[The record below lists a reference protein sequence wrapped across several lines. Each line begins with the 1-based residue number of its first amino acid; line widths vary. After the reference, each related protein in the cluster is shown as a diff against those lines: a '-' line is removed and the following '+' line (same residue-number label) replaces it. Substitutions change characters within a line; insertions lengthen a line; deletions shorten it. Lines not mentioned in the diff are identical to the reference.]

1 MSSSTFTTVYRNF
14 MFPLYTREF
23 SFLSDAMVTM
33 LFGDAFNI
41 VIFSIGTTVIS
52 SEAMDISLLRTADNF
67 TDSQGTVHPNYRYG
81 DYVLTLAVVIRV
93 AGGVVI
99 GVVVSTATHVCL
111 CILLL
116 LLFFKLY
123 CVAVVV
129 LMMLLLM

>member
-1 MSSSTFTTVYRNF
+1 MSSSIFTTVYRNV

-93 AGGVVI
+93 GGVVI

-116 LLFFKLY
+116 FLFLF
-123 CVAVVV
+123 C
-129 LMMLLLM
+129 